1 MTSLCHLAAP
11 LMPPF
16 LPGRTVALPWYLRVV
31 ALQEL
36 CLVPGHLPEAE
47 TRDRPVSAEP
57 DSSFRG
63 LPTTLLTVVSPSTSH
78 LCGQDVTN
86 ISQGG
91 RASVSSCLLLQA
103 PPVKCLSVCLS
114 VCPCSSR
121 EFSSSPLQL
130 LFVNVVQQ
138 INSELWVF
146 TIKNQPRYEW
156 VKNDR

>member
-1 MTSLCHLAAP
+1 MASDIDGQIRATAVTSLCHLAAP
-11 LMPPF
+11 LTPPF
-16 LPGRTVALPWYLRVV
+16 LPGRTVALPWSLRVV
-31 ALQEL
+31 ALREL

-57 DSSFRG
+57 DSSFGG

-103 PPVKCLSVCLS
+103 PPAKCLCVCLS
-114 VCPCSSR
+114 AHAAPG
-121 EFSSSPLQL
+121 SSPHLHSSFCL
-130 LFVNVVQQ
+130 LMWF
-138 INSELWVF
+138 S
-146 TIKNQPRYEW
+146 K
-156 VKNDR
+156 